1 MINKD
6 DRRSYMIV
14 IPDRDLFIP
23 ENLISPYVPAYC
35 QLATTDHW
43 HWLLSY
49 FVARFPAD
57 YQLATNG

>member
-1 MINKD
+1 
-6 DRRSYMIV
+6 MIV